1 MNKKFLSA
9 ILFGAL
15 MVTSTGTFVSC
26 KDYDDDIDEINGKID
41 KIETTL
47 SELESKI
54 GDKGVSSVT
63 FDEKT
68 GVLTVVDGTGSHTYT
83 IKTTA
88 PSVEKTVVT
97 VDGKDLKV
105 DGKVIGQLGDTV
117 EVKDNELYVNG
128 KATGIKVGKYAILE
142 NDADGM
148 YTITLPDANGE
159 MKTIKLPKATSGMMN
174 VTANVAKFTAK
185 NTVTPSTAPDGIAWG
200 KADKAIT
207 WKGAKGNIAKG
218 QLLLGRY
225 TEGEVTVV
233 PSSYNLGAQT
243 LKLVASDGSVAP
255 VTVTATA
262 NNDLIYD
269 KGDRAASANGN
280 WTVAI
285 TMDETV
291 TADNIATAFATEVES
306 QAKNVKYA
314 LSVNGDLVTGYEF
327 VIDTDETAETNALE
341 ATKIKVGGVE
351 GTDDAKTASGT
362 ALTIS
367 DFKLGTNE
375 IIIEDKDKNNAD
387 AHKVYDA
394 YLEIGD
400 IDKAGRYGVT
410 VNGMKI
416 TAADKAAKQE
426 IPFIVHILD
435 VTGAETKQYIKVT
448 FVAATIEDEPIA
460 DQTYKLMPEK
470 NFVIDLGNTF
480 TGLTDEQADKVQG
493 NITWA
498 TDGNFFKED
507 ITESNVTYY
516 TDAACKKQVTDLSKA
531 ATIKTIKYA
540 KIADSEIADA
550 PKAGATKLTI
560 TLSDAD
566 ADGNEIKKVSANYT
580 ITLPSFDELAVVN
593 TNALWNEAG
602 TTLTARMGYSTNA
615 TLSLAKAYT
624 VKDGVKGLAIDDIEY
639 VATYTT
645 DAGKVTELTVNK
657 GEIENAGGLID
668 DNKVKYNTL
677 AATASIELVAD
688 IEDLTVSKDFTVTV
702 KSIFE
707 DAKIV
712 YYKAGAA
719 QSIATVGADN
729 YIAPLT
735 GAADKRTGLALVFNG
750 KEIAVAGTDMAI
762 DGITLTTSDPS
773 AATEVKV
780 EYDNTEASKGTV
792 VDPTGTTGKDAKGVS
807 ITDMKSG
814 EKGTLVVTFT
824 DKNDVVTTSTIDYQ
838 YN

>member
-174 VTANVAKFTAK
+174 VTANEATFTAK
-185 NTVTPSTAPDGIAWG
+185 SIASSAPDGIAWG

-243 LKLVASDGSVAP
+243 LKLVASDGSAAP

-327 VIDTDETAETNALE
+327 VIDTDEDPEATALA
-341 ATKIKVGGVE
+341 ATKIKVGGVN

-367 DFKLGTNE
+367 NFKLGTNE
-375 IIIEDKDKNNAD
+375 IIIEDKDESNAD

-435 VTGAETKQYIKVT
+435 VTGTETKQYIKVT
-448 FVAATIEDEPIA
+448 FGAATVEDEPIA

-498 TDGNFFKED
+498 TDGNFFKKD
-507 ITESNVTYY
+507 ITKSNVTYY
-516 TDAACKKQVTDLSKA
+516 TDAACKKQVTDLSSA

-540 KIADSEIADA
+540 KIAEDEIATA

-560 TLSDAD
+560 TL
-566 ADGNEIKKVSANYT
+566 
-580 ITLPSFDELAVVN
+580 F
-593 TNALWNEAG
+593 
-602 TTLTARMGYSTNA
+602 
-615 TLSLAKAYT
+615 
-624 VKDGVKGLAIDDIEY
+624 
-639 VATYTT
+639 
-645 DAGKVTELTVNK
+645 
-657 GEIENAGGLID
+657 
-668 DNKVKYNTL
+668 
-677 AATASIELVAD
+677 
-688 IEDLTVSKDFTVTV
+688 
-702 KSIFE
+702 
-707 DAKIV
+707 
-712 YYKAGAA
+712 
-719 QSIATVGADN
+719 
-729 YIAPLT
+729 
-735 GAADKRTGLALVFNG
+735 
-750 KEIAVAGTDMAI
+750 
-762 DGITLTTSDPS
+762 
-773 AATEVKV
+773 
-780 EYDNTEASKGTV
+780 
-792 VDPTGTTGKDAKGVS
+792 
-807 ITDMKSG
+807 
-814 EKGTLVVTFT
+814 
-824 DKNDVVTTSTIDYQ
+824 
-838 YN
+838 

>member
-159 MKTIKLPKATSGMMN
+159 MKTIKLPKATSGMMS
-174 VTANVAKFTAK
+174 VTANEATFTAK
-185 NTVTPSTAPDGIAWG
+185 SIASTAPDGIAWG
-200 KADKAIT
+200 KAPGAIT

-243 LKLVASDGSVAP
+243 LKLVASDGSAAP

-262 NNDLIYD
+262 NNDLIY
-269 KGDRAASANGN
+269 GDRAASANGD

-327 VIDTDETAETNALE
+327 VIDTDETAETTALA

-351 GTDDAKTASGT
+351 GTDDATTASNP
-362 ALTIS
+362 LDIS

-375 IIIEDKDKNNAD
+375 IIIEDKNVSSAD

-435 VTGAETKQYIKVT
+435 VTGTETKQYIKVT
-448 FVAATIEDEPIA
+448 FVAATVEDEPIA

-498 TDGNFFKED
+498 TDGNFFKAS
-507 ITESNVTYY
+507 ISSVTYY
-516 TDAACKKQVTDLSKA
+516 TDAACKKQVTDLSSA

-560 TLSDAD
+560 TLSDA
-566 ADGNEIKKVSANYT
+566 AAAGNEIKKVSANYT

-602 TTLTARMGYSTNA
+602 TTLTARMGWSTNA

-645 DAGKVTELTVNK
+645 DAGAVTELTVKK
-657 GEIENAGGLID
+657 GEIANAGGLID

-762 DGITLTTSDPS
+762 DGIKLTTSDPS
-773 AATEVKV
+773 DATEVKV
-780 EYDNTEASKGTV
+780 EYKNTDASKGTV
-792 VDPTGTTGKDAKGVS
+792 VDKDAKGVS
-807 ITDMKSG
+807 ITGMKSG

>member
-174 VTANVAKFTAK
+174 VTANETTFTAK
-185 NTVTPSTAPDGIAWG
+185 SIASTAPDGIAWG

-243 LKLVASDGSVAP
+243 LKLVASDGSAAP

-262 NNDLIYD
+262 NNDLIY
-269 KGDRAASANGN
+269 GERAASANGN

-327 VIDTDETAETNALE
+327 VIDTDETAETTALA

-351 GTDDAKTASGT
+351 GTDAATTASNP
-362 ALTIS
+362 LTIS
-367 DFKLGTNE
+367 NFKLGTNE
-375 IIIEDKDKNNAD
+375 IIIEDKDASNAD

-435 VTGAETKQYIKVT
+435 VTGTETKQYIKVT
-448 FVAATIEDEPIA
+448 FVAATVEDEPIA

-498 TDGNFFKED
+498 TDGNFFKKD
-507 ITESNVTYY
+507 ITKSNVTYY
-516 TDAACKKQVTDLSKA
+516 TDAACKKQVTDLSSA

-540 KIADSEIADA
+540 KIAKDEIADA

-560 TLSDAD
+560 TLSDD
-566 ADGNEIKKVSANYT
+566 AAAGNEIKKVSANYT

-602 TTLTARMGYSTNA
+602 TTLTARMGYSSNA

-645 DAGKVTELTVNK
+645 DAGKVTELTVNN
-657 GEIENAGGLID
+657 GEIENAGGLIVEK
-668 DNKVKYNTL
+668 KVKYNTL
-677 AATASIELVAD
+677 AATASIELAT
-688 IEDLTVSKDFTVTV
+688 DLTVSKDFTVTV

-750 KEIAVAGTDMAI
+750 KEIAVAGTDMKI

-773 AATEVKV
+773 SATEVKV
-780 EYDNTEASKGTV
+780 EYDNTDASKGTV
-792 VDPTGTTGKDAKGVS
+792 VDPTGTDKDAKGVS

-824 DKNDVVTTSTIDYQ
+824 DKNGVVTTSTIDYQ

>member
-128 KATGIKVGKYAILE
+128 KATGIKVGKYAILK

-159 MKTIKLPKATSGMMN
+159 MKTIKLPKATSGMMS
-174 VTANVAKFTAK
+174 VTANEATFTAK
-185 NTVTPSTAPDGIAWG
+185 SIASSAPDGIAWG

-207 WKGAKGNIAKG
+207 WKGAKGNITKG

-225 TEGEVTVV
+225 TKGEVTVV

-243 LKLVASDGSVAP
+243 LKLVASDGSAAP

-262 NNDLIYD
+262 NNDLIY
-269 KGDRAASANGN
+269 GERAASANGN

-327 VIDTDETAETNALE
+327 VIDTDETAETTALE

-351 GTDDAKTASGT
+351 GTDDAKNASGT
-362 ALTIS
+362 ALDIS

-375 IIIEDKDKNNAD
+375 IIIEDKDADNAD

-448 FVAATIEDEPIA
+448 FVAATVEDEPIA

-498 TDGNFFKED
+498 TDGNFFKAS
-507 ITESNVTYY
+507 ISSVTYY
-516 TDAACKKQVTDLSKA
+516 TDAACKKQVTDLSSA

-540 KIADSEIADA
+540 KIAEDEIADA

-560 TLSDAD
+560 TLSDAAD
-566 ADGNEIKKVSANYT
+566 AGNEIKKVSANYT

-602 TTLTARMGYSTNA
+602 TTLTARMGWSTNA

-657 GEIENAGGLID
+657 GEIENAGGLIA

-677 AATASIELVAD
+677 AATASIELATG
-688 IEDLTVSKDFTVTV
+688 LTVSKDFTVTV

-735 GAADKRTGLALVFNG
+735 GAADKRAGLALVFNG

-762 DGITLTTSDPS
+762 DGITLVSTTPD
-773 AATEVKV
+773 AATKV
-780 EYDNTEASKGTV
+780 QVAYSNTEASKGTV
-792 VDPTGTTGKDAKGVS
+792 VAPTGTTGKDAKGVS

-824 DKNDVVTTSTIDYQ
+824 DKNGVVTTSTIDYQ

>member
-159 MKTIKLPKATSGMMN
+159 MKTIKLPKATSGMMS
-174 VTANVAKFTAK
+174 VTANEATFTAK
-185 NTVTPSTAPDGIAWG
+185 SIATTAPDGIAWG
-200 KADKAIT
+200 KAPGAIT

-225 TEGEVTVV
+225 TEGKVTVV

-262 NNDLIYD
+262 DNDLIY
-269 KGDRAASANGN
+269 GDRAASANGN

-327 VIDTDETAETNALE
+327 VIDTDETAETTALA

-351 GTDDAKTASGT
+351 GTDAATTASNP
-362 ALTIS
+362 LTIS
-367 DFKLGTNE
+367 NFKLGTNE
-375 IIIEDKDKNNAD
+375 IIIEDKDASNAD

-435 VTGAETKQYIKVT
+435 VTGTETKQYIKVT
-448 FVAATIEDEPIA
+448 FVAATVEDEPIA

-498 TDGNFFKED
+498 TDGNFFKAS
-507 ITESNVTYY
+507 ISSVTYY
-516 TDAACKKQVTDLSKA
+516 TDAACKKQVTDLSSA

-560 TLSDAD
+560 TLSDD
-566 ADGNEIKKVSANYT
+566 AAAGNEIKKVSANYT

-602 TTLTARMGYSTNA
+602 TTLTARMGWKSNNA
-615 TLSLAKAYT
+615 TLSLSKAYT

-645 DAGKVTELTVNK
+645 DDGAVTKLSVTD
-657 GEIENAGGLID
+657 GEIADAGGLIVKK
-668 DNKVKYNTL
+668 KVKYNTL

-750 KEIAVAGTDMAI
+750 KEIAVAGTDMKI
-762 DGITLTTSDPS
+762 DGIKLTTSDPS
-773 AATEVKV
+773 DATEVKV
-780 EYDNTEASKGTV
+780 EYKNTDASKGTV
-792 VDPTGTTGKDAKGVS
+792 VAPTGTAADKDAKGVS
-807 ITDMKSG
+807 ITGMKSG

-824 DKNDVVTTSTIDYQ
+824 DKNGVVTTSTIDYQ

>member
-54 GDKGVSSVT
+54 GDKGVTSVT

-174 VTANVAKFTAK
+174 VTANEATFTAK
-185 NTVTPSTAPDGIAWG
+185 SIASSAPDGIAWG
-200 KADKAIT
+200 KAPGAIT

-262 NNDLIYD
+262 NNDLIY
-269 KGDRAASANGN
+269 GDRAASANGN

-327 VIDTDETAETNALE
+327 VIDTDETAETTALE

-351 GTDDAKTASGT
+351 GTDAAKTASNP
-362 ALTIS
+362 LTIS

-375 IIIEDKDKNNAD
+375 IIIEDKDASNAD

-448 FVAATIEDEPIA
+448 FVAATVEDEPIA

-498 TDGNFFKED
+498 TDGNFFKAS
-507 ITESNVTYY
+507 ISSVTYY

-540 KIADSEIADA
+540 KIAKDEIADA

-560 TLSDAD
+560 TLSDA
-566 ADGNEIKKVSANYT
+566 AAAGNEIKKVSANYT

-602 TTLTARMGYSTNA
+602 TTLTARMGWSTNA

-645 DAGKVTELTVNK
+645 DAGDVTKLTVKK
-657 GEIENAGGLID
+657 GEIANAGGLID

-677 AATASIELVAD
+677 AATASIELAK
-688 IEDLTVSKDFTVTV
+688 DLTVSKDFTVTV

-750 KEIAVAGTDMAI
+750 KEIAVAGTDMKI

-773 AATEVKV
+773 DATEVKV
-780 EYDNTEASKGTV
+780 EYDNTEASKGKV
-792 VDPTGTTGKDAKGVS
+792 VDPTGTAADKDAKGVS

-824 DKNDVVTTSTIDYQ
+824 DKNGVVTTSTIDYQ

>member
-1 MNKKFLSA
+1 M
-9 ILFGAL
+9 
-15 MVTSTGTFVSC
+15 
-26 KDYDDDIDEINGKID
+26 
-41 KIETTL
+41 
-47 SELESKI
+47 
-54 GDKGVSSVT
+54 
-63 FDEKT
+63 
-68 GVLTVVDGTGSHTYT
+68 
-83 IKTTA
+83 
-88 PSVEKTVVT
+88 
-97 VDGKDLKV
+97 
-105 DGKVIGQLGDTV
+105 
-117 EVKDNELYVNG
+117 
-128 KATGIKVGKYAILE
+128 
-142 NDADGM
+142 
-148 YTITLPDANGE
+148 
-159 MKTIKLPKATSGMMN
+159 
-174 VTANVAKFTAK
+174 
-185 NTVTPSTAPDGIAWG
+185 
-200 KADKAIT
+200 
-207 WKGAKGNIAKG
+207 
-218 QLLLGRY
+218 GRY

-327 VIDTDETAETNALE
+327 VIDTDETAETTALA
-341 ATKIKVGGVE
+341 ATKIKVGGVN
-351 GTDDAKTASGT
+351 GTDAAKTAGGT

-367 DFKLGTNE
+367 NFKLGTNE
-375 IIIEDKDKNNAD
+375 IIIEDKDESNAD

-448 FVAATIEDEPIA
+448 FVAATVEDEPIA

-516 TDAACKKQVTDLSKA
+516 TDAACKKQVTDLSSA

-540 KIADSEIADA
+540 KIAKDEIATA

-560 TLSDAD
+560 TLSDD
-566 ADGNEIKKVSANYT
+566 AAAGNEIKKVSANYT

-602 TTLTARMGYSTNA
+602 TTLTARMGWSTNA

-645 DAGKVTELTVNK
+645 DDDDVKELTVKK
-657 GEIENAGGLID
+657 GEIANAGGLID
-668 DNKVKYNTL
+668 NNKVKYNTL

-750 KEIAVAGTDMAI
+750 KEIAVAGTDMKI
-762 DGITLTTSDPS
+762 DGITLTTNDPS
-773 AATEVKV
+773 SATEVKV
-780 EYDNTEASKGTV
+780 EYDNTEASKGKV
-792 VDPTGTTGKDAKGVS
+792 VAPTETGKDAKGVS

-824 DKNDVVTTSTIDYQ
+824 DKNGVVTTSTIDYQ

>member
-159 MKTIKLPKATSGMMN
+159 MKTIKLPKATSGMMS
-174 VTANVAKFTAK
+174 VTANEATFTAK
-185 NTVTPSTAPDGIAWG
+185 SIASTAPDGIAWG

-225 TEGEVTVV
+225 TEGKVTVV

-243 LKLVASDGSVAP
+243 LKLVASDGSAAP

-262 NNDLIYD
+262 NNDLIY
-269 KGDRAASANGN
+269 GERAASANGN

-327 VIDTDETAETNALE
+327 VIDTDETAETTVLA

-351 GTDDAKTASGT
+351 GTDDAKTASNP
-362 ALTIS
+362 LTINN
-367 DFKLGTNE
+367 FKLGTNE
-375 IIIEDKDKNNAD
+375 IIIEDKDASNAD

-435 VTGAETKQYIKVT
+435 VTGTETKQYINVT
-448 FVAATIEDEPIA
+448 FVAATVEDEPIA

-516 TDAACKKQVTDLSKA
+516 TDAACKKQVTDLSSA

-560 TLSDAD
+560 TLSDD
-566 ADGNEIKKVSANYT
+566 AAAGNEIKKVSANYT

-602 TTLTARMGYSTNA
+602 TTLTARMGYSSNA

-624 VKDGVKGLAIDDIEY
+624 VKDGVKGLAIGDIEY

-645 DAGKVTELTVNK
+645 NDGDVTKLTVTA
-657 GEIENAGGLID
+657 GEIADAGGLIV

-677 AATASIELVAD
+677 AATASIELAT
-688 IEDLTVSKDFTVTV
+688 DLTVSKDFTVTV

-750 KEIAVAGTDMAI
+750 KEIAVAGTDMKI
-762 DGITLTTSDPS
+762 DGIKLTTSDPS
-773 AATEVKV
+773 DATEVKV

-792 VDPTGTTGKDAKGVS
+792 VAPTGTAADKDAKGVS
-807 ITDMKSG
+807 ITGMKSG

>member
-1 MNKKFLSA
+1 MGN
-9 ILFGAL
+9 
-15 MVTSTGTFVSC
+15 
-26 KDYDDDIDEINGKID
+26 
-41 KIETTL
+41 
-47 SELESKI
+47 
-54 GDKGVSSVT
+54 
-63 FDEKT
+63 
-68 GVLTVVDGTGSHTYT
+68 
-83 IKTTA
+83 
-88 PSVEKTVVT
+88 
-97 VDGKDLKV
+97 
-105 DGKVIGQLGDTV
+105 
-117 EVKDNELYVNG
+117 
-128 KATGIKVGKYAILE
+128 YAILE

-159 MKTIKLPKATSGMMN
+159 MKTIKLPKATSGMMS
-174 VTANVAKFTAK
+174 VTANEATFTAK
-185 NTVTPSTAPDGIAWG
+185 SIASSAPDGIAWG
-200 KADKAIT
+200 KAPGAIT

-262 NNDLIYD
+262 NNNLIY
-269 KGDRAASANGN
+269 GERAASANGN

-327 VIDTDETAETNALE
+327 VIDTNETAETTPLE
-341 ATKIKVGGVE
+341 ATKIKVGGVN
-351 GTDDAKTASGT
+351 GTDAAKAASNP
-362 ALTIS
+362 LTIS
-367 DFKLGTNE
+367 NFKLGTNE
-375 IIIEDKDKNNAD
+375 IIIEDKAADNAD

-448 FVAATIEDEPIA
+448 FVAATVEDEPIA

-498 TDGNFFKED
+498 TDGNFFKAS
-507 ITESNVTYY
+507 ISSVTYY
-516 TDAACKKQVTDLSKA
+516 TDAACKKQVTDLSSA

-540 KIADSEIADA
+540 KIADSEITDA

-560 TLSDAD
+560 TLSDA
-566 ADGNEIKKVSANYT
+566 AAAGNEIKKVSANYT

-645 DAGKVTELTVNK
+645 DAGAVTELTVKK
-657 GEIENAGGLID
+657 GEIENASGLID

-677 AATASIELVAD
+677 AATASIELAT
-688 IEDLTVSKDFTVTV
+688 DLTVSKDFTVTV

-750 KEIAVAGTDMAI
+750 KEIAVAGTDMKI
-762 DGITLTTSDPS
+762 DGITLTTNDPS
-773 AATEVKV
+773 SATEVKV
-780 EYDNTEASKGTV
+780 EYKNTEASKGTV
-792 VDPTGTTGKDAKGVS
+792 VAPTGTTGKDAKGVS

-824 DKNDVVTTSTIDYQ
+824 DKNGVVTTSTIDYQ

>member
-15 MVTSTGTFVSC
+15 MVSSTGTFVSC

-174 VTANVAKFTAK
+174 VTANEATFTAK
-185 NTVTPSTAPDGIAWG
+185 SIASSAPDGIAWG
-200 KADKAIT
+200 KAPGAIT

-225 TEGEVTVV
+225 TEGKVTVV

-243 LKLVASDGSVAP
+243 LKLVASDGSAAP

-262 NNDLIYD
+262 NNDLIY
-269 KGDRAASANGN
+269 GDRAASANGD

-291 TADNIATAFATEVES
+291 TADNIATAFATEVEGDP
-306 QAKNVKYA
+306 KNVKYA

-327 VIDTDETAETNALE
+327 VIDTDETAETTALE
-341 ATKIKVGGVE
+341 ATKIKVGGVN
-351 GTDDAKTASGT
+351 GTDDATTASGT

-367 DFKLGTNE
+367 NFKLGTNE
-375 IIIEDKDKNNAD
+375 IIIEDKATDNAD

-435 VTGAETKQYIKVT
+435 VTGTETKQYIKVT
-448 FVAATIEDEPIA
+448 FVAATVEDEPIA

-516 TDAACKKQVTDLSKA
+516 TDAACKKQVTNLSSA

-540 KIADSEIADA
+540 KIAEDEIATA

-566 ADGNEIKKVSANYT
+566 AAGNEIKKVSANYT

-602 TTLTARMGYSTNA
+602 TTLTARMGWNTNA

-645 DAGKVTELTVNK
+645 DADTVTELTVKK
-657 GEIENAGGLID
+657 GEIENAGGLIVEK
-668 DNKVKYNTL
+668 KVKYNTL

-762 DGITLTTSDPS
+762 DGITLVSTTPD
-773 AATEVKV
+773 AATKV
-780 EYDNTEASKGTV
+780 QVAYKNTEASKGTV
-792 VDPTGTTGKDAKGVS
+792 VAPTGTAASKDAKGVS

-824 DKNDVVTTSTIDYQ
+824 DKNGVVTTSTIDYQ

>member
-159 MKTIKLPKATSGMMN
+159 MKTIKLPKATSGMMS
-174 VTANVAKFTAK
+174 VTANEATFTAK
-185 NTVTPSTAPDGIAWG
+185 SIATTAPDGIAWG
-200 KADKAIT
+200 KAPGAIT

-225 TEGEVTVV
+225 TEGKVTVV

-262 NNDLIYD
+262 DNDLIY
-269 KGDRAASANGN
+269 GDRAASANGD

-291 TADNIATAFATEVES
+291 TADNIATAFATEVEGDP
-306 QAKNVKYA
+306 KNVKYA

-327 VIDTDETAETNALE
+327 VIDTDETAETTALA

-351 GTDDAKTASGT
+351 GTDAATTASNP
-362 ALTIS
+362 LTIS
-367 DFKLGTNE
+367 NFKLGTNE
-375 IIIEDKDKNNAD
+375 IIIEDKDASNAD

-435 VTGAETKQYIKVT
+435 VTGTETKQYIKVT
-448 FVAATIEDEPIA
+448 FVAATVEDEPIA

-498 TDGNFFKED
+498 TDGNFFKEN

-516 TDAACKKQVTDLSKA
+516 TDAACKKQVTDLSSA

-540 KIADSEIADA
+540 KIADSEIATA

-560 TLSDAD
+560 TLSDD
-566 ADGNEIKKVSANYT
+566 AAAGNEIKKVSANYT

-602 TTLTARMGYSTNA
+602 TTLTARMGWSTNA

-645 DAGKVTELTVNK
+645 DDDDVKELTVTA
-657 GEIENAGGLID
+657 GEIADAGGLIV

-677 AATASIELVAD
+677 AATASIELAT
-688 IEDLTVSKDFTVTV
+688 DLTVSKDFTVTV

-735 GAADKRTGLALVFNG
+735 GAADKRAGLALVFNG

-762 DGITLTTSDPS
+762 DGIKLTTSDPS
-773 AATEVKV
+773 DATEVKV
-780 EYDNTEASKGTV
+780 EYKNTEASKGTV
-792 VDPTGTTGKDAKGVS
+792 VAPTGTSKDAKGVS

-824 DKNDVVTTSTIDYQ
+824 DKNGVVTTSTIDYQ

>member
-1 MNKKFLSA
+1 
-9 ILFGAL
+9 

-54 GDKGVSSVT
+54 GDKGVTSVT

-159 MKTIKLPKATSGMMN
+159 MKTIKLPKATSGMMS
-174 VTANVAKFTAK
+174 VTANEATFTAK
-185 NTVTPSTAPDGIAWG
+185 SIASTAPDGIAWG
-200 KADKAIT
+200 KAPGAIT

-262 NNDLIYD
+262 NNDLIY
-269 KGDRAASANGN
+269 GDRAASANGD

-327 VIDTDETAETNALE
+327 VIDTDETAETTALA
-341 ATKIKVGGVE
+341 ATKIKVGGAE
-351 GTDDAKTASGT
+351 GTDDAKNASNP
-362 ALTIS
+362 LTIS

-375 IIIEDKDKNNAD
+375 IIIEDKDASDAD

-435 VTGAETKQYIKVT
+435 VTGTETKQYIKVT
-448 FVAATIEDEPIA
+448 FVAATVEDEPIA

-516 TDAACKKQVTDLSKA
+516 TDAACKKQVTDLSSA
-531 ATIKTIKYA
+531 VTIKTIKYA

-560 TLSDAD
+560 TLSDAAD
-566 ADGNEIKKVSANYT
+566 AGNEIKKVSANYT

-602 TTLTARMGYSTNA
+602 TTLTARMGWKSNNA

-645 DAGKVTELTVNK
+645 DDGAVTKLTVTA
-657 GEIENAGGLID
+657 GEIADAGGLIV

-677 AATASIELVAD
+677 AATASIELAK
-688 IEDLTVSKDFTVTV
+688 DLTVSKDFTVTV

-750 KEIAVAGTDMAI
+750 KEIAVAGTDMKI
-762 DGITLTTSDPS
+762 DGITLTTNDPS
-773 AATEVKV
+773 SATEVKV
-780 EYDNTEASKGTV
+780 EYKNTDASKGTV
-792 VDPTGTTGKDAKGVS
+792 VAPTETDKDAKGVS

-824 DKNDVVTTSTIDYQ
+824 DKNGVVTTSTIDYQ

>member
-1 MNKKFLSA
+1 M
-9 ILFGAL
+9 
-15 MVTSTGTFVSC
+15 
-26 KDYDDDIDEINGKID
+26 
-41 KIETTL
+41 
-47 SELESKI
+47 
-54 GDKGVSSVT
+54 
-63 FDEKT
+63 
-68 GVLTVVDGTGSHTYT
+68 
-83 IKTTA
+83 
-88 PSVEKTVVT
+88 T

-159 MKTIKLPKATSGMMN
+159 MKTIKLPKATSGMMS
-174 VTANVAKFTAK
+174 VTANEATFTAK
-185 NTVTPSTAPDGIAWG
+185 SIASTAPDGIAWG
-200 KADKAIT
+200 KAPGAIT

-243 LKLVASDGSVAP
+243 LKLVASDGSAAP

-262 NNDLIYD
+262 NNDLIY
-269 KGDRAASANGN
+269 GDRAASANGD

-327 VIDTDETAETNALE
+327 VIDTDETAETTALA

-351 GTDDAKTASGT
+351 GTDDATTASNP
-362 ALTIS
+362 LDIS

-375 IIIEDKDKNNAD
+375 IIIEDKNVSSAD

-435 VTGAETKQYIKVT
+435 VTGTETKQYIKVT
-448 FVAATIEDEPIA
+448 FVAATVEDEPIA

-498 TDGNFFKED
+498 TDGNFFKAS
-507 ITESNVTYY
+507 ISSVTYY
-516 TDAACKKQVTDLSKA
+516 TDAACKKQVTDLSSA

-560 TLSDAD
+560 TLSDA
-566 ADGNEIKKVSANYT
+566 AAAGNEIKKVSANYT

-602 TTLTARMGYSTNA
+602 TTLTARMGWSTNA

-645 DAGKVTELTVNK
+645 DAGAVTELTVKK
-657 GEIENAGGLID
+657 GEIANAGGLID

-762 DGITLTTSDPS
+762 DGIKLTTSDPS
-773 AATEVKV
+773 DATEVKV
-780 EYDNTEASKGTV
+780 EYKNTDASKGTV
-792 VDPTGTTGKDAKGVS
+792 VDKDAKGVS
-807 ITDMKSG
+807 ITGMKSG

>member
-26 KDYDDDIDEINGKID
+26 KDYDDDIDEINSKID

-174 VTANVAKFTAK
+174 VTANETTFTAK
-185 NTVTPSTAPDGIAWG
+185 SIASTAPDGIAWG

-243 LKLVASDGSVAP
+243 LKLVASDGSAAP

-262 NNDLIYD
+262 NNDLIY
-269 KGDRAASANGN
+269 GERAASANGN

-327 VIDTDETAETNALE
+327 VIDTDETAETTALA

-351 GTDDAKTASGT
+351 GTDTATTASNP
-362 ALTIS
+362 LTIS
-367 DFKLGTNE
+367 NFKLGTNE
-375 IIIEDKDKNNAD
+375 IIIEDKDASNAD

-435 VTGAETKQYIKVT
+435 VTGTETKQYIKVT
-448 FVAATIEDEPIA
+448 FVAATVEDEPIA

-516 TDAACKKQVTDLSKA
+516 TDAACKKQVTDLSSA

-540 KIADSEIADA
+540 KIADSEIATA

-560 TLSDAD
+560 TLSDD
-566 ADGNEIKKVSANYT
+566 AAAGNEIKKVSANYT
-580 ITLPSFDELAVVN
+580 ITLPSFNELAVVN

-602 TTLTARMGYSTNA
+602 TTLTARMGWSTNA

-645 DAGKVTELTVNK
+645 NDGDVTELTVTA
-657 GEIENAGGLID
+657 GEIADAGGLIV

-677 AATASIELVAD
+677 AATASIELAK
-688 IEDLTVSKDFTVTV
+688 DLTVSKDFTVTV

-762 DGITLTTSDPS
+762 DGIKLTTNDPS
-773 AATEVKV
+773 DATEVKV
-780 EYDNTEASKGTV
+780 EYDNTDASKGKV
-792 VDPTGTTGKDAKGVS
+792 VAPTETGKDAKGVS

-824 DKNDVVTTSTIDYQ
+824 DKNGVVTTSTIDYQ

>member
-1 MNKKFLSA
+1 M
-9 ILFGAL
+9 
-15 MVTSTGTFVSC
+15 
-26 KDYDDDIDEINGKID
+26 
-41 KIETTL
+41 
-47 SELESKI
+47 
-54 GDKGVSSVT
+54 
-63 FDEKT
+63 
-68 GVLTVVDGTGSHTYT
+68 
-83 IKTTA
+83 
-88 PSVEKTVVT
+88 T

-159 MKTIKLPKATSGMMN
+159 MKTIKLPKATSGMMS
-174 VTANVAKFTAK
+174 VTANEATFTAK
-185 NTVTPSTAPDGIAWG
+185 SIASTAPDGIAWG
-200 KADKAIT
+200 KAPGAIT

-262 NNDLIYD
+262 NNDLIY
-269 KGDRAASANGN
+269 GDRAASANGD

-327 VIDTDETAETNALE
+327 VIDTDETAETTALA
-341 ATKIKVGGVE
+341 ATKIKVGGAE
-351 GTDDAKTASGT
+351 GTDDAKNASNP
-362 ALTIS
+362 LTIS

-375 IIIEDKDKNNAD
+375 IIIEDKDASDAD

-435 VTGAETKQYIKVT
+435 VTGTETKQYIKVT
-448 FVAATIEDEPIA
+448 FVAATVEDEPIA

-516 TDAACKKQVTDLSKA
+516 TDAACKKQVTDLSSA
-531 ATIKTIKYA
+531 VTIKTIKYA

-560 TLSDAD
+560 TLSDAAD
-566 ADGNEIKKVSANYT
+566 AGNEIKKVSANYT

-602 TTLTARMGYSTNA
+602 TTLTARMGWKSNNA

-645 DAGKVTELTVNK
+645 DDGAVTKLTVTA
-657 GEIENAGGLID
+657 GEIADAGGLIV

-677 AATASIELVAD
+677 AATASIELAK
-688 IEDLTVSKDFTVTV
+688 DLTVSKDFTVTV

-750 KEIAVAGTDMAI
+750 KEIAVAGTDMKI
-762 DGITLTTSDPS
+762 DGITLTTNDPS
-773 AATEVKV
+773 SATEVKV
-780 EYDNTEASKGTV
+780 EYKNTDASKGTV
-792 VDPTGTTGKDAKGVS
+792 VAPTETDKDAKGVS

-824 DKNDVVTTSTIDYQ
+824 DKNGVVTTSTIDYQ

>member
-1 MNKKFLSA
+1 M
-9 ILFGAL
+9 
-15 MVTSTGTFVSC
+15 
-26 KDYDDDIDEINGKID
+26 
-41 KIETTL
+41 
-47 SELESKI
+47 
-54 GDKGVSSVT
+54 
-63 FDEKT
+63 
-68 GVLTVVDGTGSHTYT
+68 
-83 IKTTA
+83 
-88 PSVEKTVVT
+88 T

-159 MKTIKLPKATSGMMN
+159 MKTIKLPKATSGMMS
-174 VTANVAKFTAK
+174 VTANEATFTAK
-185 NTVTPSTAPDGIAWG
+185 SIASTAPDGIAWG
-200 KADKAIT
+200 KAPEAIT

-327 VIDTDETAETNALE
+327 VIDTDETAETTALA
-341 ATKIKVGGVE
+341 ATKIKVGGVN
-351 GTDDAKTASGT
+351 GTDAAKTAGGT

-367 DFKLGTNE
+367 NFKLGTNE
-375 IIIEDKDKNNAD
+375 IIIEDKDESNAD

-448 FVAATIEDEPIA
+448 FVAATVEDEPIA

-516 TDAACKKQVTDLSKA
+516 TDAACKKQVTDLSSA

-540 KIADSEIADA
+540 KIAKDEIATA

-560 TLSDAD
+560 TLSDD
-566 ADGNEIKKVSANYT
+566 AAAGNEIKKVSANYT

-602 TTLTARMGYSTNA
+602 TTLTARMGWSTNA

-645 DAGKVTELTVNK
+645 DDDDVKELTVKK
-657 GEIENAGGLID
+657 GEIANAGGLID
-668 DNKVKYNTL
+668 NNKVKYNTL

-750 KEIAVAGTDMAI
+750 KEIAVAGTDMKI
-762 DGITLTTSDPS
+762 DGITLTTNDPS
-773 AATEVKV
+773 SATEVKV
-780 EYDNTEASKGTV
+780 EYDNTEASKGKV
-792 VDPTGTTGKDAKGVS
+792 VAPTETGKDAKGVS

-824 DKNDVVTTSTIDYQ
+824 DKNGVVTTSTIDYQ

>member
-159 MKTIKLPKATSGMMN
+159 MKTIKLPKATSGMMS
-174 VTANVAKFTAK
+174 VTANEATFTAK
-185 NTVTPSTAPDGIAWG
+185 SIASTAPDGIAWG

-262 NNDLIYD
+262 NNDLIY
-269 KGDRAASANGN
+269 GDRAASANGD

-291 TADNIATAFATEVES
+291 TADNIATAFATEVEGDP
-306 QAKNVKYA
+306 KNVKYA

-327 VIDTDETAETNALE
+327 VIDTDEDPEATALA

-351 GTDDAKTASGT
+351 GTDAAKTASGT

-375 IIIEDKDKNNAD
+375 IIIEDKDAGNAD

-448 FVAATIEDEPIA
+448 FVAATVEDEPIA

-516 TDAACKKQVTDLSKA
+516 TDAACKKQVTDLSSA

-540 KIADSEIADA
+540 KIAKDEIATA

-560 TLSDAD
+560 TLSDD
-566 ADGNEIKKVSANYT
+566 DGNEIKKVSANYT

-624 VKDGVKGLAIDDIEY
+624 VKDGVKGLAIGDIEY

-645 DAGKVTELTVNK
+645 NDGKIKELTVTD
-657 GEIENAGGLID
+657 GEIADAGGLIV

-677 AATASIELVAD
+677 AATASIELAT
-688 IEDLTVSKDFTVTV
+688 DLTVSKDFTVTV

-750 KEIAVAGTDMAI
+750 KEIAVAGTDMKI
-762 DGITLTTSDPS
+762 DGITLTTNDPS
-773 AATEVKV
+773 SATEVKV
-780 EYDNTEASKGTV
+780 EYKNTDASKGTV
-792 VDPTGTTGKDAKGVS
+792 VAPTGTDKDAKGVS

-824 DKNDVVTTSTIDYQ
+824 DKNGVVTTSTIDYQ

>member
-1 MNKKFLSA
+1 
-9 ILFGAL
+9 
-15 MVTSTGTFVSC
+15 
-26 KDYDDDIDEINGKID
+26 
-41 KIETTL
+41 
-47 SELESKI
+47 
-54 GDKGVSSVT
+54 
-63 FDEKT
+63 
-68 GVLTVVDGTGSHTYT
+68 
-83 IKTTA
+83 
-88 PSVEKTVVT
+88 
-97 VDGKDLKV
+97 
-105 DGKVIGQLGDTV
+105 
-117 EVKDNELYVNG
+117 
-128 KATGIKVGKYAILE
+128 
-142 NDADGM
+142 
-148 YTITLPDANGE
+148 
-159 MKTIKLPKATSGMMN
+159 
-174 VTANVAKFTAK
+174 
-185 NTVTPSTAPDGIAWG
+185 
-200 KADKAIT
+200 
-207 WKGAKGNIAKG
+207 
-218 QLLLGRY
+218 
-225 TEGEVTVV
+225 
-233 PSSYNLGAQT
+233 
-243 LKLVASDGSVAP
+243 
-255 VTVTATA
+255 
-262 NNDLIYD
+262 
-269 KGDRAASANGN
+269 
-280 WTVAI
+280 
-285 TMDETV
+285 
-291 TADNIATAFATEVES
+291 
-306 QAKNVKYA
+306 
-314 LSVNGDLVTGYEF
+314 
-327 VIDTDETAETNALE
+327 
-341 ATKIKVGGVE
+341 
-351 GTDDAKTASGT
+351 
-362 ALTIS
+362 
-367 DFKLGTNE
+367 
-375 IIIEDKDKNNAD
+375 
-387 AHKVYDA
+387 
-394 YLEIGD
+394 
-400 IDKAGRYGVT
+400 
-410 VNGMKI
+410 MKI

-435 VTGAETKQYIKVT
+435 VTGTETKQYINVT
-448 FVAATIEDEPIA
+448 FVAATVEDEPIA

-516 TDAACKKQVTDLSKA
+516 TDAACKKQVTDLSSA

-560 TLSDAD
+560 TLSDD
-566 ADGNEIKKVSANYT
+566 AAAGNEIKKVSANYT

-602 TTLTARMGYSTNA
+602 TTLTARMGYSSNA

-624 VKDGVKGLAIDDIEY
+624 VKDGVKGLAIGDIEY

-645 DAGKVTELTVNK
+645 NDGDVTKLTVTA
-657 GEIENAGGLID
+657 GEIADAGGLIV

-677 AATASIELVAD
+677 AATASIELAT
-688 IEDLTVSKDFTVTV
+688 DLTVSKDFTVTV

-750 KEIAVAGTDMAI
+750 KEIAVAGTDMKI
-762 DGITLTTSDPS
+762 DGIKLTTSDPS
-773 AATEVKV
+773 DATEVKV

-792 VDPTGTTGKDAKGVS
+792 VAPTGTAADKDAKGVS
-807 ITDMKSG
+807 ITGMKSG

>member
-26 KDYDDDIDEINGKID
+26 KDYDDDIDEINSKID

-54 GDKGVSSVT
+54 GDKGVTSVT

-159 MKTIKLPKATSGMMN
+159 MKTIKLPKATSGMMS
-174 VTANVAKFTAK
+174 VTANEATFTAK
-185 NTVTPSTAPDGIAWG
+185 SIASSAPDGIAWG

-262 NNDLIYD
+262 NNDLIY
-269 KGDRAASANGN
+269 GERAASANGN

-327 VIDTDETAETNALE
+327 VIDTDETAETTALA

-351 GTDDAKTASGT
+351 GTDDAKTASNP
-362 ALTIS
+362 LTIS
-367 DFKLGTNE
+367 NFKLGTNE
-375 IIIEDKDKNNAD
+375 IIIEDKDASNAD

-435 VTGAETKQYIKVT
+435 VTGTETKQYINVT
-448 FVAATIEDEPIA
+448 FVAATVEDEPIA

-516 TDAACKKQVTDLSKA
+516 TDAACKKQVTDLSSA

-560 TLSDAD
+560 TLSDD
-566 ADGNEIKKVSANYT
+566 AAAGNEIKKVSANYT

-602 TTLTARMGYSTNA
+602 TTLTARMGYSSNA

-624 VKDGVKGLAIDDIEY
+624 VKDGVKGLAIGDIEY

-645 DAGKVTELTVNK
+645 NDGDVTKLTVTA
-657 GEIENAGGLID
+657 GEIADAGGLIV

-762 DGITLTTSDPS
+762 DGITLVSTTPD
-773 AATEVKV
+773 AATKV
-780 EYDNTEASKGTV
+780 QVAYKNTEASKGTV
-792 VDPTGTTGKDAKGVS
+792 VAPTGTAASKDAKGVS

-824 DKNDVVTTSTIDYQ
+824 DKNGVVTTSTIDYQ

>member
-243 LKLVASDGSVAP
+243 LKLVASDGSAAP

-262 NNDLIYD
+262 NNDLIY
-269 KGDRAASANGN
+269 GERAASANGN

-327 VIDTDETAETNALE
+327 VIDTDETAEATALE

-351 GTDDAKTASGT
+351 GTDAAKAASNP
-362 ALTIS
+362 LTIS

-375 IIIEDKDKNNAD
+375 IIIEDKDASNAD

-435 VTGAETKQYIKVT
+435 VKGAETKQYIKVT
-448 FVAATIEDEPIA
+448 FVAATVEDEPIA

-498 TDGNFFKED
+498 TDGNFFKAS
-507 ITESNVTYY
+507 ISSVTYY
-516 TDAACKKQVTDLSKA
+516 TDAACKKQVTDLSSA

-560 TLSDAD
+560 TLSDA
-566 ADGNEIKKVSANYT
+566 AAAGNEIKKVSANYT

-602 TTLTARMGYSTNA
+602 TTLTARMGWSTNA

-624 VKDGVKGLAIDDIEY
+624 VKDGVKGLAIDEIEY

-645 DAGKVTELTVNK
+645 DDGKVTELTVNK
-657 GEIENAGGLID
+657 GEIENADGLID

-677 AATASIELVAD
+677 AATASIELAK
-688 IEDLTVSKDFTVTV
+688 DLTVSKDFTVTV

-735 GAADKRTGLALVFNG
+735 GAADKRAGLALVFNG

-762 DGITLTTSDPS
+762 DGITLVSTTPSD
-773 AATEVKV
+773 ATEVKV
-780 EYDNTEASKGTV
+780 EYDNTEASKGKV
-792 VDPTGTTGKDAKGVS
+792 VAPKGTAADKDAKGVS

>member
-262 NNDLIYD
+262 NNDLIY
-269 KGDRAASANGN
+269 GERAASANGN

-327 VIDTDETAETNALE
+327 VIDTDETADTTALA
-341 ATKIKVGGVE
+341 ATKIKVGGVN
-351 GTDDAKTASGT
+351 GTDAAKTAGGT

-367 DFKLGTNE
+367 NFKLGTNE
-375 IIIEDKDKNNAD
+375 IIIEDKDASNAD

-435 VTGAETKQYIKVT
+435 VTGTETKQYIKVT
-448 FVAATIEDEPIA
+448 FVAATVEDEPIA

-540 KIADSEIADA
+540 KIADSEIAAA

-560 TLSDAD
+560 TLSDA
-566 ADGNEIKKVSANYT
+566 AAAGNEIKKVSANYT

-602 TTLTARMGYSTNA
+602 TTLTARMGWSTNA

-645 DAGKVTELTVNK
+645 DAGAVTKLSVTD
-657 GEIENAGGLID
+657 GEIADADGLIV

-735 GAADKRTGLALVFNG
+735 GAADKRAGLALVFNG
-750 KEIAVAGTDMAI
+750 KEIAVAGTDMKI
-762 DGITLTTSDPS
+762 DGITLVSATPD
-773 AATEVKV
+773 AATKV
-780 EYDNTEASKGTV
+780 QVAYDNTEASKGTV
-792 VDPTGTTGKDAKGVS
+792 VAPTGRSKDAKGVS

-824 DKNDVVTTSTIDYQ
+824 DKNGVVTTSTIDYQ

>member
-1 MNKKFLSA
+1 
-9 ILFGAL
+9 

-159 MKTIKLPKATSGMMN
+159 MKTIKLPKATSGMMS
-174 VTANVAKFTAK
+174 VTANEATFTAK
-185 NTVTPSTAPDGIAWG
+185 SIASTAPDGIAWG
-200 KADKAIT
+200 KAPGAIT

-262 NNDLIYD
+262 NNDLIY
-269 KGDRAASANGN
+269 GDRAASANGD

-327 VIDTDETAETNALE
+327 VIDTDETAETTALA
-341 ATKIKVGGVE
+341 ATKIKVGGAE
-351 GTDDAKTASGT
+351 GTDDAKNASNP
-362 ALTIS
+362 LTIS

-375 IIIEDKDKNNAD
+375 IIIEDKDASDAD

-435 VTGAETKQYIKVT
+435 VTGTETKQYIKVT
-448 FVAATIEDEPIA
+448 FVAATVEDEPIA

-516 TDAACKKQVTDLSKA
+516 TDAACKKQVTDLSSA
-531 ATIKTIKYA
+531 VTIKTIKYA

-560 TLSDAD
+560 TLSDAAD
-566 ADGNEIKKVSANYT
+566 AGNEIKKVSANYT

-602 TTLTARMGYSTNA
+602 TTLTARMGWKSNNA

-645 DAGKVTELTVNK
+645 DDGAVTKLTVTA
-657 GEIENAGGLID
+657 GEIADAGGLIV

-677 AATASIELVAD
+677 AATASIELAK
-688 IEDLTVSKDFTVTV
+688 DLTVSKDFTVTV

-750 KEIAVAGTDMAI
+750 KEIAVAGTDMKI
-762 DGITLTTSDPS
+762 DSITLTTNDPS
-773 AATEVKV
+773 SATEVKV
-780 EYDNTEASKGTV
+780 EYKNTDASKGTV
-792 VDPTGTTGKDAKGVS
+792 VAPTETDKDAKGVS

-824 DKNDVVTTSTIDYQ
+824 DKNGVVTTSTIDYQ

>member
-1 MNKKFLSA
+1 
-9 ILFGAL
+9 

-159 MKTIKLPKATSGMMN
+159 MKTIKLPKATSGMMS
-174 VTANVAKFTAK
+174 VTANEATFTAK
-185 NTVTPSTAPDGIAWG
+185 SIASSAPDGIAWG

-243 LKLVASDGSVAP
+243 LKLVASDGSAAP

-262 NNDLIYD
+262 NNDLIY
-269 KGDRAASANGN
+269 GDRAASANGN

-327 VIDTDETAETNALE
+327 VIDTDEDPEATPLA
-341 ATKIKVGGVE
+341 ATKIKVGGVN
-351 GTDDAKTASGT
+351 GTDDAKNASGT
-362 ALTIS
+362 ALDIS

-375 IIIEDKDKNNAD
+375 IIIEDKAADNAD

-448 FVAATIEDEPIA
+448 FVAATVEDEPIA

-498 TDGNFFKED
+498 TDGNFFKAS
-507 ITESNVTYY
+507 ISSVTYY
-516 TDAACKKQVTDLSKA
+516 TDAACKKQVTDLSSA

-540 KIADSEIADA
+540 KIAKDEIADA

-560 TLSDAD
+560 TLSDAAD
-566 ADGNEIKKVSANYT
+566 AGNEIKKVSANYT

-602 TTLTARMGYSTNA
+602 TTLTARMGWSTNA

-645 DAGKVTELTVNK
+645 DAGAVTELTVKK

-677 AATASIELVAD
+677 AATASIELAT
-688 IEDLTVSKDFTVTV
+688 DLTVSKDFTVTV

-735 GAADKRTGLALVFNG
+735 GAADKRAGLALVFNG

-762 DGITLTTSDPS
+762 DGITLVSATPSD
-773 AATEVKV
+773 ATEVQVAYK
-780 EYDNTEASKGTV
+780 NTDASKGTV
-792 VDPTGTTGKDAKGVS
+792 VDPTGTAADGNAKGVS

-824 DKNDVVTTSTIDYQ
+824 DKNGVVTTSTIDYQ

>member
-1 MNKKFLSA
+1 
-9 ILFGAL
+9 

-159 MKTIKLPKATSGMMN
+159 MKTIKLPKATSGMMS
-174 VTANVAKFTAK
+174 VTANEATFTAK
-185 NTVTPSTAPDGIAWG
+185 SIASTAPDGIAWG

-262 NNDLIYD
+262 NNDLIY
-269 KGDRAASANGN
+269 GDRAASANGN

-327 VIDTDETAETNALE
+327 VIDTDEDPEATALA

-351 GTDDAKTASGT
+351 GTDDATTASNP
-362 ALTIS
+362 LDIS

-375 IIIEDKDKNNAD
+375 IIIEDKDASNAD

-435 VTGAETKQYIKVT
+435 VTGTETKQYINVT
-448 FVAATIEDEPIA
+448 FVAATVEDEPIA

-498 TDGNFFKED
+498 TDGNFFKAS
-507 ITESNVTYY
+507 ISSVTYY
-516 TDAACKKQVTDLSKA
+516 TDAACKKEVTNLSSA

-560 TLSDAD
+560 TLSDA
-566 ADGNEIKKVSANYT
+566 AAAGNEIKKVSANYT

-602 TTLTARMGYSTNA
+602 TTLTARMGYSSNA

-645 DAGKVTELTVNK
+645 DAGAVTKLSVTD
-657 GEIENAGGLID
+657 GEIADAGGLIV

-677 AATASIELVAD
+677 AATASIELAK
-688 IEDLTVSKDFTVTV
+688 DLTVSKDFTVTV

-762 DGITLTTSDPS
+762 DGITLVSTTPD
-773 AATEVKV
+773 AATKV
-780 EYDNTEASKGTV
+780 QVAYDNTEASKGTV
-792 VDPTGTTGKDAKGVS
+792 VAPTGTSKDAKGVS

-824 DKNDVVTTSTIDYQ
+824 DKNGVVTTSTIDYQ

>member
-1 MNKKFLSA
+1 
-9 ILFGAL
+9 

-200 KADKAIT
+200 KAPGAIT

-262 NNDLIYD
+262 NNDLIY
-269 KGDRAASANGN
+269 GDRAASANGD

-327 VIDTDETAETNALE
+327 VIDTDETAETTALA
-341 ATKIKVGGVE
+341 ATKIKVGGAE
-351 GTDDAKTASGT
+351 GTDDAKNASNP
-362 ALTIS
+362 LTIS

-435 VTGAETKQYIKVT
+435 VKGTETKQYINVT
-448 FVAATIEDEPIA
+448 FVAATVEDEPIA

-498 TDGNFFKED
+498 TDGNFFKAS
-507 ITESNVTYY
+507 ISSVTYY
-516 TDAACKKQVTDLSKA
+516 TDAACKKQVTDLSSA

-560 TLSDAD
+560 TLSDA
-566 ADGNEIKKVSANYT
+566 AAAGNEIKKVSANYT

-602 TTLTARMGYSTNA
+602 TTLTARMGWSTNA

-645 DAGKVTELTVNK
+645 DAGAVTELTVTA
-657 GEIENAGGLID
+657 GEIADADGLID

-735 GAADKRTGLALVFNG
+735 GAADKRAGLALVFNG

-762 DGITLTTSDPS
+762 DGITLVSATPD
-773 AATEVKV
+773 AATKV
-780 EYDNTEASKGTV
+780 QVAYKNTEASKGTV
-792 VDPTGTTGKDAKGVS
+792 VDPTGTAAGKDAKGVS
-807 ITDMKSG
+807 ITGMKSG

>member
-159 MKTIKLPKATSGMMN
+159 MKTIKLPKATSGMMSVN
-174 VTANVAKFTAK
+174 VDDEKAIFTANTTAS
-185 NTVTPSTAPDGIAWG
+185 NPTGIAWG

-225 TEGEVTVV
+225 TEGKVTVV

-262 NNDLIYD
+262 NNDLIY
-269 KGDRAASANGN
+269 GERAASANGN

-327 VIDTDETAETNALE
+327 VIDTDETAETTALA

-351 GTDDAKTASGT
+351 GTDAAKAESNP
-362 ALTIS
+362 LTIS
-367 DFKLGTNE
+367 NFKLGTNE

-435 VTGAETKQYIKVT
+435 VTGTETKQYIKVT
-448 FVAATIEDEPIA
+448 FVAATVEDEPIA

-498 TDGNFFKED
+498 TDGNFFEEKNID
-507 ITESNVTYY
+507 VTYY
-516 TDAACKKQVTDLSKA
+516 TDAACKKQVTDLSSA

-540 KIADSEIADA
+540 KIAEDKIATA

-560 TLSDAD
+560 TLSD

-602 TTLTARMGYSTNA
+602 TTLTARMGWKSNNA

-624 VKDGVKGLAIDDIEY
+624 VKDGVKGLAIDNIEY

-645 DAGKVTELTVNK
+645 DAGAVTKLSVTD
-657 GEIENAGGLID
+657 GEIADADGLIVE
-668 DNKVKYNTL
+668 NKVKYNTL

-735 GAADKRTGLALVFNG
+735 GAADKRAGLALVFNG

-762 DGITLTTSDPS
+762 DGIKLTTTSNPSD
-773 AATEVKV
+773 ATEVKV
-780 EYDNTEASKGTV
+780 EYKNTEASKGKV
-792 VDPTGTTGKDAKGVS
+792 VAPTETGKDAKGVS

-824 DKNDVVTTSTIDYQ
+824 DKNGVVTTSTIDYQ

>member
-1 MNKKFLSA
+1 
-9 ILFGAL
+9 

-159 MKTIKLPKATSGMMN
+159 MKTIKLPKATSGMMS
-174 VTANVAKFTAK
+174 VTANEATFTAK
-185 NTVTPSTAPDGIAWG
+185 SIASTAPDGIAWG
-200 KADKAIT
+200 KAPEAIT

-327 VIDTDETAETNALE
+327 VIDTDETAETTALA
-341 ATKIKVGGVE
+341 ATKIKVGGVN
-351 GTDDAKTASGT
+351 GTDAAKTAGGT

-367 DFKLGTNE
+367 NFKLGTNE
-375 IIIEDKDKNNAD
+375 IIIEDKDESNAD

-448 FVAATIEDEPIA
+448 FVAATVEDEPIA

-516 TDAACKKQVTDLSKA
+516 TDAACKKQVTDLSSA

-540 KIADSEIADA
+540 KIAKDEIATA

-560 TLSDAD
+560 TLSDD
-566 ADGNEIKKVSANYT
+566 AAAGNEIKKVSANYT

-602 TTLTARMGYSTNA
+602 TTLTARMGWSTNA

-645 DAGKVTELTVNK
+645 DDDDVKELTVKK
-657 GEIENAGGLID
+657 GEIAKAGGLID
-668 DNKVKYNTL
+668 NNKVKYNTL

-750 KEIAVAGTDMAI
+750 KEIAVAGTDMKI
-762 DGITLTTSDPS
+762 DGITLTTNDPS
-773 AATEVKV
+773 SATEVKV
-780 EYDNTEASKGTV
+780 EYDNTEASKGKV
-792 VDPTGTTGKDAKGVS
+792 VAPTETGKDAKGVS

-824 DKNDVVTTSTIDYQ
+824 DKNGVVTTSTIDYQ

>member
-159 MKTIKLPKATSGMMN
+159 MKTIKLPKATSGMMS
-174 VTANVAKFTAK
+174 VTANEATFTAK
-185 NTVTPSTAPDGIAWG
+185 SIASTAPDGIAWG
-200 KADKAIT
+200 KAPGAIT

-243 LKLVASDGSVAP
+243 LKLVASDGSAAP

-291 TADNIATAFATEVES
+291 TADNIATAFATEVEG
-306 QAKNVKYA
+306 APKNVKYA

-327 VIDTDETAETNALE
+327 IIDTDEDPEATALA
-341 ATKIKVGGVE
+341 ATKIKVGGVN
-351 GTDDAKTASGT
+351 GTDAAKTAGGT

-375 IIIEDKDKNNAD
+375 IIIEDKDASNAD

-435 VTGAETKQYIKVT
+435 VKGTETKQYIKVT
-448 FVAATIEDEPIA
+448 FVAATVEDEPIA

-498 TDGNFFKED
+498 TDGNFFKAS
-507 ITESNVTYY
+507 ISSVTYY
-516 TDAACKKQVTDLSKA
+516 TDAACKKQVTDLSSA

-540 KIADSEIADA
+540 KIAKDEIADA

-560 TLSDAD
+560 TLSDD
-566 ADGNEIKKVSANYT
+566 AAAGNEIKKVSANYT

-602 TTLTARMGYSTNA
+602 TTLTARMGWSTNA

-645 DAGKVTELTVNK
+645 DAGAVTKLSVTD
-657 GEIENAGGLID
+657 GEIADANGLID

-762 DGITLTTSDPS
+762 DGIKLTTSDPS
-773 AATEVKV
+773 DATEVKV
-780 EYDNTEASKGTV
+780 EYKNTDASKGTV
-792 VDPTGTTGKDAKGVS
+792 VDPTGTAADKDAKGVS
-807 ITDMKSG
+807 ITGMKSG

>member
-1 MNKKFLSA
+1 
-9 ILFGAL
+9 

-159 MKTIKLPKATSGMMN
+159 MKTIKLPKATSGMMS
-174 VTANVAKFTAK
+174 VTANEATFTAK
-185 NTVTPSTAPDGIAWG
+185 SIASTAPDGIAWG

-262 NNDLIYD
+262 NNDLIY
-269 KGDRAASANGN
+269 GDRAASANGN

-327 VIDTDETAETNALE
+327 VIDTDEDPEATALA

-351 GTDDAKTASGT
+351 GTDDATTASNP
-362 ALTIS
+362 LDIS

-375 IIIEDKDKNNAD
+375 IIIEDKDASNAD

-435 VTGAETKQYIKVT
+435 VTGTETKQYINVT
-448 FVAATIEDEPIA
+448 FVAATVEDEPIA

-498 TDGNFFKED
+498 TDGNFFKAS
-507 ITESNVTYY
+507 ISSVTYY
-516 TDAACKKQVTDLSKA
+516 TDAACKKEVTNLSSA

-560 TLSDAD
+560 TLSDA
-566 ADGNEIKKVSANYT
+566 AAAGNEIKKVSANYT

-602 TTLTARMGYSTNA
+602 TTLTARMGYSSNA

-645 DAGKVTELTVNK
+645 DDDDVKELTVTA
-657 GEIENAGGLID
+657 GEIADAGGLIV

-677 AATASIELVAD
+677 AATASIELAT
-688 IEDLTVSKDFTVTV
+688 DLTVSKDFTVTV

-735 GAADKRTGLALVFNG
+735 GAADKRTGLALVFNS

-762 DGITLTTSDPS
+762 DGIKLTTSDPS
-773 AATEVKV
+773 DATEVKV
-780 EYDNTEASKGTV
+780 EYKNTEASKGTV
-792 VDPTGTTGKDAKGVS
+792 VDPTGTAAGKDAKGVS
-807 ITDMKSG
+807 ITGMKSG

>member
-54 GDKGVSSVT
+54 GDKGVTSVT

-174 VTANVAKFTAK
+174 VTANEATFTAK
-185 NTVTPSTAPDGIAWG
+185 SIASSAPDGIAWG
-200 KADKAIT
+200 KAPGAIT

-262 NNDLIYD
+262 NNDLIY
-269 KGDRAASANGN
+269 GDRAASANGN

-327 VIDTDETAETNALE
+327 VIDTDEDPEATALA

-351 GTDDAKTASGT
+351 GTDDATTASNP
-362 ALTIS
+362 LDIS

-375 IIIEDKDKNNAD
+375 IIIEDKGASDAD

-435 VTGAETKQYIKVT
+435 VTGTETKQYIKVT
-448 FVAATIEDEPIA
+448 FVAATVEDEPIA

-498 TDGNFFKED
+498 TDGNFFKKD

-540 KIADSEIADA
+540 KIADSEIAAA

-566 ADGNEIKKVSANYT
+566 AAGNEIKKVSANYT

-602 TTLTARMGYSTNA
+602 TTLTARMGWSTNA

-645 DAGKVTELTVNK
+645 DDDDVKELTVTA
-657 GEIENAGGLID
+657 GEIADASGLID

-677 AATASIELVAD
+677 AATASIELAT
-688 IEDLTVSKDFTVTV
+688 DLTVSKDFTVTV

-750 KEIAVAGTDMAI
+750 KEIAVAGTDMKI
-762 DGITLTTSDPS
+762 DGIKLTTSDPS
-773 AATEVKV
+773 SATEVKV
-780 EYDNTEASKGTV
+780 EYDNTDASKGTV
-792 VDPTGTTGKDAKGVS
+792 VAPTGTGKDAKGVS

>member
-159 MKTIKLPKATSGMMN
+159 MKTIKLPKATSGMMS
-174 VTANVAKFTAK
+174 VTANEATFTAK
-185 NTVTPSTAPDGIAWG
+185 SIASSAPDGIAWG
-200 KADKAIT
+200 KAPGAIT

-243 LKLVASDGSVAP
+243 LKLVASDGSAAP

-262 NNDLIYD
+262 NNDLIY
-269 KGDRAASANGN
+269 GERAASANGN

-327 VIDTDETAETNALE
+327 VIDTDETAETTALE

-351 GTDDAKTASGT
+351 GTDAAKTASGT
-362 ALTIS
+362 PLAIS

-435 VTGAETKQYIKVT
+435 VTGAETKQYSKVT
-448 FVAATIEDEPIA
+448 FVAATVEDEPIA

-498 TDGNFFKED
+498 TDGNFFKAS
-507 ITESNVTYY
+507 ISSVTYY

-560 TLSDAD
+560 TLSDA
-566 ADGNEIKKVSANYT
+566 AAAGNEIKKVSANYT

-645 DAGKVTELTVNK
+645 DAGDVTKLTVKK
-657 GEIENAGGLID
+657 GEIANAGGLID

-677 AATASIELVAD
+677 AATASIELAK
-688 IEDLTVSKDFTVTV
+688 DLTVSKDFTVTV

-750 KEIAVAGTDMAI
+750 KEIAVAGTDMKI

-773 AATEVKV
+773 DATEVKV
-780 EYDNTEASKGTV
+780 EYDNTEASKGKV
-792 VDPTGTTGKDAKGVS
+792 VDPTGTAADGNAKGVS

-824 DKNDVVTTSTIDYQ
+824 DKNGVVTTSTIDYQ

>member
-262 NNDLIYD
+262 NNDLIY
-269 KGDRAASANGN
+269 GERAASANGN

-327 VIDTDETAETNALE
+327 VIDTDETAETTALE
-341 ATKIKVGGVE
+341 ATKIKVGGVN
-351 GTDDAKTASGT
+351 GTDDAKNASGT
-362 ALTIS
+362 ALDIS

-375 IIIEDKDKNNAD
+375 IIIEDKDASNAD

-435 VTGAETKQYIKVT
+435 VKGTETKQYIKVT
-448 FVAATIEDEPIA
+448 FVAATVEDEPIA

-498 TDGNFFKED
+498 TDGNFFKAS
-507 ITESNVTYY
+507 ISSVTYY
-516 TDAACKKQVTDLSKA
+516 TDAACKKQVTDLSSA

-540 KIADSEIADA
+540 KIAEDEIADA

-560 TLSDAD
+560 TLSDA
-566 ADGNEIKKVSANYT
+566 AAAGNEIKKVSANYT

-602 TTLTARMGYSTNA
+602 TTLTARMGWSTNA

-645 DAGKVTELTVNK
+645 DAGKVTELTVTAGN
-657 GEIENAGGLID
+657 IANANGLIVEK
-668 DNKVKYNTL
+668 KVKYNTL
-677 AATASIELVAD
+677 AATASIELAT
-688 IEDLTVSKDFTVTV
+688 DLTVSKDFTVTV

-735 GAADKRTGLALVFNG
+735 GAADKRAGLALVFNG

-773 AATEVKV
+773 SATEVKV
-780 EYDNTEASKGTV
+780 EYKNTEASKGTV
-792 VDPTGTTGKDAKGVS
+792 VAPKGTAADKDAKGVS

-824 DKNDVVTTSTIDYQ
+824 DKNGVVTTSTIDYQ

>member
-1 MNKKFLSA
+1 M
-9 ILFGAL
+9 
-15 MVTSTGTFVSC
+15 
-26 KDYDDDIDEINGKID
+26 
-41 KIETTL
+41 
-47 SELESKI
+47 
-54 GDKGVSSVT
+54 
-63 FDEKT
+63 
-68 GVLTVVDGTGSHTYT
+68 VDGTGSHTYT

-159 MKTIKLPKATSGMMN
+159 MKTIKLPKATSGMMS
-174 VTANVAKFTAK
+174 VTANEATFTAK
-185 NTVTPSTAPDGIAWG
+185 SIASTAPDGIAWG

-225 TEGEVTVV
+225 TEGKVTVV

-243 LKLVASDGSVAP
+243 LKLVASDGSAAP

-262 NNDLIYD
+262 NNDLIY
-269 KGDRAASANGN
+269 GERAASANGN

-327 VIDTDETAETNALE
+327 VIDTDETAETTVLA

-351 GTDDAKTASGT
+351 GTDDAKNASNP
-362 ALTIS
+362 LDIS
-367 DFKLGTNE
+367 NFKLGTNE
-375 IIIEDKDKNNAD
+375 IIIEDKDASKAD

-435 VTGAETKQYIKVT
+435 VTGTETKQYIKVT
-448 FVAATIEDEPIA
+448 FVAATVEDEPIA

-498 TDGNFFKED
+498 TDGNFFKKD

-516 TDAACKKQVTDLSKA
+516 TDAACKKQVTDLSSA

-540 KIADSEIADA
+540 KIAKDEIADA

-560 TLSDAD
+560 TLSDA
-566 ADGNEIKKVSANYT
+566 AAAGNEIKKVSANYT

-602 TTLTARMGYSTNA
+602 TTLTARMGYSSNA

-624 VKDGVKGLAIDDIEY
+624 VKDGVKGLAIDEIEY

-645 DAGKVTELTVNK
+645 DAGKVTELTVNN
-657 GEIENAGGLID
+657 GEIENAGGLIVEK
-668 DNKVKYNTL
+668 KVKYNTL

-735 GAADKRTGLALVFNG
+735 GAADKRAGLALVFNG
-750 KEIAVAGTDMAI
+750 KEIAVAGTDMKI
-762 DGITLTTSDPS
+762 DGIKLTTSDPS
-773 AATEVKV
+773 DATEVKV
-780 EYDNTEASKGTV
+780 EYKNTDASKGTV
-792 VDPTGTTGKDAKGVS
+792 VAPTGTAADKDAKGVS
-807 ITDMKSG
+807 ITGMKSG

-824 DKNDVVTTSTIDYQ
+824 DKNGVVTTSTIDYQ

>member
-26 KDYDDDIDEINGKID
+26 KDYDDDIDEINSKID

-225 TEGEVTVV
+225 TEGKVTVV

-262 NNDLIYD
+262 DNDLIY
-269 KGDRAASANGN
+269 GDRAASANGN

-327 VIDTDETAETNALE
+327 VIDTDETAETTALA
-341 ATKIKVGGVE
+341 ATKIKVGGAE
-351 GTDDAKTASGT
+351 GTDDAKNASNP
-362 ALTIS
+362 LTIS

-375 IIIEDKDKNNAD
+375 IIIEDKDASDAD

-435 VTGAETKQYIKVT
+435 VTGTETKQYINVT
-448 FVAATIEDEPIA
+448 FVAATVEDEPIA

-540 KIADSEIADA
+540 KIADSEIAAA

-566 ADGNEIKKVSANYT
+566 AAGNEIKKVSANYT

-602 TTLTARMGYSTNA
+602 TTLTARMGWSTNA

-645 DAGKVTELTVNK
+645 DAGKVTELTVNN
-657 GEIENAGGLID
+657 GEIENAGGLIVE
-668 DNKVKYNTL
+668 NKVKYNTL
-677 AATASIELVAD
+677 AATASIELAT
-688 IEDLTVSKDFTVTV
+688 DLTVSKDFTVTV

-735 GAADKRTGLALVFNG
+735 GAADKRAGLALVFNG
-750 KEIAVAGTDMAI
+750 KEIAVAGTDMKI
-762 DGITLTTSDPS
+762 DGITLVSTTPD
-773 AATEVKV
+773 AATKV
-780 EYDNTEASKGTV
+780 QVAYKNTEASKGTV
-792 VDPTGTTGKDAKGVS
+792 VAPTGTAASKDAKGVS
-807 ITDMKSG
+807 ITDMRSG

-824 DKNDVVTTSTIDYQ
+824 DKNGVVTTSTIDYQ

>member
-1 MNKKFLSA
+1 MMNKKFLSA

-54 GDKGVSSVT
+54 GDKGVTSVT

-97 VDGKDLKV
+97 VDGKNLKV

-159 MKTIKLPKATSGMMN
+159 MKTIKLPKATSGMMS
-174 VTANVAKFTAK
+174 VTANEATFTAK
-185 NTVTPSTAPDGIAWG
+185 SIASSAPDGIAWG
-200 KADKAIT
+200 KAPGAIT

-262 NNDLIYD
+262 NNDLIY
-269 KGDRAASANGN
+269 GERAASANGN

-327 VIDTDETAETNALE
+327 VIDTDEDPEATALE

-362 ALTIS
+362 PLAIS

-375 IIIEDKDKNNAD
+375 IIIEDKAADNAD

-448 FVAATIEDEPIA
+448 FVAATVEDEPIA

-493 NITWA
+493 NITWV
-498 TDGNFFKED
+498 TDGNFFKAS
-507 ITESNVTYY
+507 ISSVTYY
-516 TDAACKKQVTDLSKA
+516 TDAACKKQVTDLSSA

-550 PKAGATKLTI
+550 PKAGATKLAI
-560 TLSDAD
+560 TLSDAAD
-566 ADGNEIKKVSANYT
+566 AGNEIKKVSANYT

-602 TTLTARMGYSTNA
+602 TTLTARMGWSTNA

-657 GEIENAGGLID
+657 GEIENADGLIVEK
-668 DNKVKYNTL
+668 KVKYNTL

-762 DGITLTTSDPS
+762 DGITLTTNDPS
-773 AATEVKV
+773 SATEVKV
-780 EYDNTEASKGTV
+780 EYSNTDASKGTV
-792 VDPTGTTGKDAKGVS
+792 VAPKGTAAGKDAKGVS

-824 DKNDVVTTSTIDYQ
+824 DKNNVVTTSTIDYQ

>member
-159 MKTIKLPKATSGMMN
+159 MKTIKLPKATSGMMS
-174 VTANVAKFTAK
+174 VTANEATFTAK
-185 NTVTPSTAPDGIAWG
+185 SIASTAPDGIAWG

-262 NNDLIYD
+262 NNDLIY
-269 KGDRAASANGN
+269 GDRAASANGN

-327 VIDTDETAETNALE
+327 VIDTDEDPEATALA

-351 GTDDAKTASGT
+351 GTDDATTASNP
-362 ALTIS
+362 LDIS

-375 IIIEDKDKNNAD
+375 IIIEDKGASDAD

-435 VTGAETKQYIKVT
+435 VTGTETKQYIKVT
-448 FVAATIEDEPIA
+448 FVAATVEDEPIA

-498 TDGNFFKED
+498 TDGNFFKAS
-507 ITESNVTYY
+507 ISSVTYY
-516 TDAACKKQVTDLSKA
+516 TDAACKKQVTDLSSA

-540 KIADSEIADA
+540 KIAEDEIAAA

-560 TLSDAD
+560 TLSDAAD
-566 ADGNEIKKVSANYT
+566 AGNEIKKVSANYT

-602 TTLTARMGYSTNA
+602 TTLTARMGYSSNA

-645 DAGKVTELTVNK
+645 DAGAVTKLSVTA
-657 GEIENAGGLID
+657 GEIADADGLID

-762 DGITLTTSDPS
+762 DGITLVSATPSD
-773 AATEVKV
+773 ATEVQVAYK
-780 EYDNTEASKGTV
+780 NTEASKGTV
-792 VDPTGTTGKDAKGVS
+792 VAPTGTAAGKDAKGVS

-824 DKNDVVTTSTIDYQ
+824 DKNGVVTTSTIDYQ